1 MSSSE
6 QVFTIRPR
14 RSALYMP
21 GSNARALEKAKG
33 LDVDVLLL
41 DLEDAVA
48 PDAKEMAREQVCEAV
63 ANGGYGHRELVIR
76 INGLKTPWGNDDL
89 KAAVAAKPNA
99 VLLPKVESLA
109 DIKSVANYMAQQG
122 TPDDVRIWAMLETPG
137 AILNASEIAEAAQ
150 DPDNRLDVFIVGTND
165 LSKESGA
172 QILPGRAVLMPWLM
186 TFLALARVGG
196 ADILDGVYNNFS
208 DLEGFTAEC
217 DQGAEMGMN
226 GKTLIH
232 PKQLQ
237 PCNTAFSPSE
247 AEVEWAKKM
256 IAAFELPENAGKG
269 AVQVEGKMV
278 ERLHAEIGKKTVA
291 VAEAI
296 TRDANA

>member
-6 QVFTIRPR
+6 QAHTIRPR

-48 PDAKEMAREQVCEAV
+48 PDAKEMARVQVCEAV
-63 ANGGYGHRELVIR
+63 AGGGYGHRELVIR
-76 INGLKTPWGNDDL
+76 INGMKTPWGHDDL
-89 KAAVAAKPNA
+89 KAAVAAKPDA

-109 DIKSVANYMAQQG
+109 DIQPVADYLAEQG
-122 TPDDVRIWAMLETPG
+122 AESVRIWAMLETPG
-137 AILNASEIAEAAQ
+137 AILNASEIAEAAK
-150 DPDNRLDVFIVGTND
+150 DPHNRLDVFIIGTND

-172 QILPGRAVLMPWLM
+172 KILPGRAALMPWLM
-186 TFLALARVGG
+186 TFLATARVGG

-208 DLEGFTAEC
+208 DLEGFAEEC
-217 DQGAEMGMN
+217 QQGADMGLD

-232 PKQLQ
+232 PKQL
-237 PCNTAFSPSE
+237 PACNSAFAPS
-247 AEVEWAKKM
+247 AEEVAWAKKI
-256 IAAFELPENAGKG
+256 IAEFEQPENQDKG
-269 AVQVEGKMV
+269 AVQVDGKMV
-278 ERLHAEIGKKTVA
+278 ERLHADIGRKTVA
-291 VAEAI
+291 IAEAI
-296 TRDANA
+296 KRHVNA